1 MSSDKLTTKDKG
13 HHGENLAIAWLEQH
27 GYTVQARNWHAG
39 HHELDIVAEAKG
51 ILCFIEVKTRSF
63 QYYGAPEDFLTP
75 AQQKR
80 IWQAACTYMRKV
92 NYDGEVR
99 FDIISVYAPSG
110 QVPDIRHLQDVFF
123 PGWNS

>member
-1 MSSDKLTTKDKG
+1 MSYDLHTTKDKG
-13 HHGENLAIAWLEQH
+13 HHGENLAVAWLEQQE
-27 GYTVQARNWHAG
+27 YTVLARNWRSG
-39 HHELDIVAEAKG
+39 HHELDIVAEGQG
-51 ILCFIEVKTRSF
+51 ILCFIEVKTRSY

-80 IWQAACTYMRKV
+80 IWQAACAYMRKT

-99 FDIISVYAPSG
+99 FDIVSVYHPPG
-110 QVPDIRHLQDVFF
+110 QLPDIQHLKDVFF

>member
-1 MSSDKLTTKDKG
+1 MQQDQQTTQDKG
-13 HHGENLAIAWLEQH
+13 HHGENLAIAWLQQN
-27 GYTVQARNWHAG
+27 GYVILARNWRAG
-39 HHELDIVAEAKG
+39 HHELDIVASHQS
-51 ILCFIEVKTRSF
+51 ILCFVEVKTRTY

-80 IWQAACTYMRKV
+80 IWQAACVYMRKN

-99 FDIISVYAPSG
+99 FDIVSVYSPGG
-110 QVPDIRHLQDVFF
+110 QLPVIRHLKDVFF